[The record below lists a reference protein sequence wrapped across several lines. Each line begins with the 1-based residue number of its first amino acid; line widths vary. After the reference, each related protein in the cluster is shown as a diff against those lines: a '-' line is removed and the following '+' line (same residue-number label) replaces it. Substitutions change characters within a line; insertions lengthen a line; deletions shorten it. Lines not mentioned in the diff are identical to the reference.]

1 MEGKKKMNNKVII
14 FDASTLIT
22 LAMNGLLPEFREL
35 KKIFKG
41 KFIITDDVKREIIDK
56 PITIKRFEFEALRL
70 KQLLEDKILE
80 MPSSLKI
87 NAEEITKRTNEM
99 LKIANSTFNG
109 RGKDINI
116 IDSGETSCLA
126 LSRILDEKKVEN
138 VIAVDERT
146 TRMLGEKPE
155 NLEKLLQKK
164 LHTSVSFKKEN
175 FKFFKGFKFIRS
187 SELVYVM
194 YKKQIMRLKNELVLD
209 ALLYA
214 VKFKGCAIS
223 GDEIKEIKNLDRKS

>member
-1 MEGKKKMNNKVII
+1 MNQQKII
-14 FDASTLIT
+14 LFDASTLIT

-41 KFIITDDVKREIIDK
+41 KFIITEDVKREIIDK
-56 PITIKRFEFEALRL
+56 PITIKRFELEALKL
-70 KQLLEDKILE
+70 KQLLDDKILE
-80 MPSSLKI
+80 MPSSLNI
-87 NAEEITKRTNEM
+87 SADEISKKTSEF
-99 LKIANSTFNG
+99 LKIANSIFSG
-109 RGKDINI
+109 RGKDIKL

-126 LSRILDEKKVEN
+126 LSRILDERKIEN
-138 VIAVDERT
+138 IIAVDERT
-146 TRMLGEKPE
+146 TRMLSEKPE

-164 LHTSVSFKKEN
+164 LHISVSFKKEN

-194 YKKQIMRLKNELVLD
+194 YKKGITRLKKGIILLD

-223 GDEIKEIKNLDRKS
+223 GDEIREIKRIG

>member
-1 MEGKKKMNNKVII
+1 MKVII

-22 LAMNGLLPEFREL
+22 FAMNGLLHEFREL

-41 KFIITDDVKREIIDK
+41 KFIITEDVKREVIDK
-56 PITIKRFEFEALRL
+56 PIKIKRFELEALRI
-70 KQLLEDKILE
+70 KQLLEEGVLE
-80 MPSSLKI
+80 MASSLGVDV
-87 NAEEITKRTNEM
+87 NEVSKRTKEF
-99 LKIANSTFNG
+99 LDAANTMFKG
-109 RGKDINI
+109 RGRDINI
-116 IDSGETSCLA
+116 IQIGEASCLA

-138 VIAVDERT
+138 VLAVDERT

-155 NLEKLLQKK
+155 NLKKLLQKK
-164 LHTSVSFKKEN
+164 LHTQVTLVKEN
-175 FKFFKGFKFIRS
+175 FKFFTGFKFIRS

-194 YKKQIMRLKNELVLD
+194 YKKGVTGLKNGIVLD

-223 GDEIKEIKNLDRKS
+223 GDEIKEIKRLG